1 MQACDLIAHFPPAT
15 TAAEAPKPAAPPATT
30 RRTTTRDQKNRH
42 EPPLRYEVESMQH
55 WLDLNA

>member
-1 MQACDLIAHFPPAT
+1 MQACDLLALCPLAPA
-15 TAAEAPKPAAPPATT
+15 AAETPKPAPPAA
-30 RRTTTRDQKNRH
+30 RPTTRDRNRH